1 MLDST
6 PEPRPH
12 DVPAQGSQPLP
23 LFRDEVLAARQGQ
36 WTGAIRLSQSMS
48 VWMVAAIA
56 LLLGAGVAAFIA
68 FGSYTRKMQVTGIV
82 TPASGS
88 VTISSLTAGVL
99 MRNLVPEGTHVQ
111 RGQTL
116 FEISS
121 EQHGNAGE
129 LGALLVQQ
137 LSIRQQALDAE
148 RRARLDQHRDKQREI
163 EARLTNLAA
172 AQHQLEQEV
181 TLATRRR
188 ALAQSTIA
196 KYESLERSGYVSAAQ
211 VQQKVEESLDLESRL
226 STLQR
231 SMLDLR
237 SDRIGLTAQR
247 DQLNADLATALA
259 QLDQSAASIRQEM
272 AQQES
277 RSRTLIKA
285 PYDGVLTT
293 ITNDPGQSVTAG
305 QVLATLIPS
314 GSASDHRGDRLEAH
328 LYAPSSLVGF
338 VQPGQT
344 VLVRYRAFP
353 YQKFGLYR
361 GTVSAVSRTPLAP
374 NELPNNIASTILSY
388 AQSGTHSAG
397 NEGLYRV
404 KVELAQ
410 QSVRVYGREQPL
422 TAGMTL
428 EADLILD
435 RRNIWEWI
443 FEPVM
448 ALAKR

>member
-1 MLDST
+1 MLEST
-6 PEPRPH
+6 PEPPRH
-12 DVPAQGSQPLP
+12 NEPAQNNQPLP
-23 LFRDEVLAARQGQ
+23 LFRTEVLTALQGQ

-48 VWMVAAIA
+48 HWVVAAIA
-56 LLLGAGVAAFIA
+56 LLLGLGVAAFIA

-82 TPASGS
+82 TPTRGT

-99 MRNLVPEGTHVQ
+99 MRNLVSEGAHVQ
-111 RGQTL
+111 PGQTL

-129 LGALLVQQ
+129 LSALLGQQ

-148 RRARLDQHRDKQREI
+148 RRARLEQRRDKQRES

-172 AQHQLEQEV
+172 EQHQLEQEV
-181 TLATRRR
+181 VLATRRR

-196 KYESLERSGYVSAAQ
+196 KYEELERSGYVSAAQ

-237 SDRIGLTAQR
+237 SEHIGLTAQR
-247 DQLNADLATALA
+247 DQLNADLATLLA
-259 QLDQSAASIRQEM
+259 QLDQSGASIRQEM

-285 PYDGVLTT
+285 PQAGVLTT

-314 GSASDHRGDRLEAH
+314 GGATDRSSDRLEAH

-338 VQPGQT
+338 VQLGQP

-361 GTVSAVSRTPLAP
+361 GKVSAVSRTPLAP

-388 AQSGTHSAG
+388 AQAGGRGAG

-435 RRNIWEWI
+435 HRNIWEWI